1 MSEAKKYFDTRKVDE
16 KTQEKAKG
24 VLKVPTIQK
33 LLSRIRGGPV
43 GPIEVAETEARA
55 FLKWLEDLSTIIPI
69 TEETDV
75 KDLLN
80 QMIELGYL
88 RTRLHELYDVKGLEA
103 MEKVRESMIRYYTVI
118 AETRRLRDEFV
129 DYYFWDK
136 AILTEI
142 GFVLLN
148 AGLETKIEKLGFPQ
162 ITCGEF
168 LNLLK
173 LELACADS
181 ASKLGVPLLIL
192 KPNPDDPSSYLM
204 IPTEAALEKYNE
216 DIDKIYK
223 GKEVLAAW
231 LQTVKPVDIQ
241 GYLKK

>member
-33 LLSRIRGGPV
+33 LLSRIRGGPA
-43 GPIEVAETEARA
+43 GPVEVAETEARA
-55 FLKWLEDLSTIIPI
+55 FLKWLEDLSQIIPI
-69 TEETDV
+69 TEETDIR
-75 KDLLN
+75 DLLN
-80 QMIELGYL
+80 QMTELGYL
-88 RTRLHELYDVKGLEA
+88 RTRLHELYDVKGLNV
-103 MEKVRESMIRYYTVI
+103 MKKVRDSMIQYYTVI
-118 AETRRLRDEFV
+118 AETRRLREEFV

-136 AILTEI
+136 TILTEV
-142 GFVLLN
+142 GHVLLN
-148 AGLETKIEKLGFPQ
+148 AGLETKIERLGFPQ
-162 ITCGEF
+162 INCSDF

-181 ASKLGVPLLIL
+181 ASKLGEPLLIL
-192 KPNPDDPSSYLM
+192 KPNPNEPSSYLM
-204 IPTEAALEKYNE
+204 IPTEAALQKYNK

>member
-24 VLKVPTIQK
+24 VLNVPTIQK
-33 LLSRIRGGPV
+33 LLSRIRAGPV
-43 GPIEVAETEARA
+43 GPVEVAETEARA
-55 FLKWLEDLSTIIPI
+55 FLKWLEDLSKIIPI
-69 TEETDV
+69 TDEPTIR
-75 KDLLN
+75 DLLN
-80 QMIELGYL
+80 QMTELGYL
-88 RTRLHELYDVKGLEA
+88 RTRLDELYDVKGLDV
-103 MEKVRESMIRYYTVI
+103 MKKVRESMIQYYTVV

-136 AILTEI
+136 AMLTEI
-142 GFVLLN
+142 GHVLLN
-148 AGLETKIEKLGFPQ
+148 SGLENKIERLGFTQ
-162 ITCGEF
+162 ITCGDF

-181 ASKLGVPLLIL
+181 ASKLEQPMLIL
-192 KPNPDDPSSYLM
+192 KPNPNDPSSYLM

-216 DIDKIYK
+216 DIDKIHK

-231 LQTVKPVDIQ
+231 LQTIKPVDIQ